1 MKIATTLREK
11 MPRTIGEVC
20 EFHAHGRTFQ
30 VKRLRANVW
39 HMKDTAINTR
49 SRFGTYAEI
58 AQDIAVALESGKLPP
73 ASGPMW

>member
-1 MKIATTLREK
+1 MKTKPEVREK
-11 MPRTIGEVC
+11 MPRVTGETR

-39 HMKDTAINTR
+39 HLRDTAVSTR

-58 AQDIAVALESGKLPP
+58 AEDIAVTMESGKLPP
-73 ASGPMW
+73 ACR